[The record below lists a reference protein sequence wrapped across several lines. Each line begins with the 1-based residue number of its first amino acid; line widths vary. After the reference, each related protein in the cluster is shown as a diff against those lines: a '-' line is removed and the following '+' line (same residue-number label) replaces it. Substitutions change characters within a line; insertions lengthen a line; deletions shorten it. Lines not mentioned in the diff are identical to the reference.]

1 MNLKPYH
8 QLKTFKVIVAA
19 LILIIAIFNF
29 LKIEEDNKYV
39 YLIKFIE
46 KKDEIL
52 ISKTNDGNYKLNDNF
67 LKIKDKK
74 YKNLIYYNNLTSSS
88 YNINLIN
95 NKFEI
100 KYIIPKYSD
109 TYYNPF
115 QNREKKFESLLNRD
129 LTQEELDRIYP
140 RNKFSSLIKFE
151 SNEIVDQKI
160 LQSPKLEF
168 FIEMQ
173 SQYFSNRLILLIL
186 LTFTLLF
193 YISLVMRK

>member
-74 YKNLIYYNNLTSSS
+74 YKNLIYYNNLTSNS

-109 TYYNPF
+109 TYYNPY
-115 QNREKKFESLLNRD
+115 QNREKKFKSLLNRD

>member
-52 ISKTNDGNYKLNDNF
+52 ISKANNGNYELNDNF

-74 YKNLIYYNNLTSSS
+74 YKNLIYYNNLTSNS

-109 TYYNPF
+109 TYYNPY
-115 QNREKKFESLLNRD
+115 QNREKKFKSLLNRD

>member
-1 MNLKPYH
+1 MSLKPYH
-8 QLKTFKVIVAA
+8 QFKTFKVIVAT

-52 ISKTNDGNYKLNDNF
+52 ISKANNGNYELNDNF

-74 YKNLIYYNNLTSSS
+74 YKNLIYYNNLKSNT

-100 KYIIPKYSD
+100 KYITPKYSD
-109 TYYNPF
+109 TYYNPY
-115 QNREKKFESLLNRD
+115 QNREKRFESLFDRE
-129 LTQEELDRIYP
+129 LTKEELDRIYP
-140 RNKFSSLIKFE
+140 RDKFSSLIKFE

-168 FIEMQ
+168 FVEMQ
-173 SQYFSNRLILLIL
+173 SQYFSNRLILLIIL
-186 LTFTLLF
+186 MFILLF
-193 YISLVMRK
+193 YIFLVIRK